1 MAATLTPLATGA
13 KVFAIGT
20 DWEAEV
26 VTSEIVP
33 GRFHKG
39 PLRKSVL
46 RWTVDVPAAGI
57 RKGEEQVWVQIP
69 GRTPHFVVAASN

>member
-1 MAATLTPLATGA
+1 MAATLTPLVPGT

-26 VTSEIVP
+26 VTSELVP

-39 PLRKSVL
+39 NLRKSVL
-46 RWTVDVPAAGI
+46 AWTVDVPAAGI
-57 RKGEEQVWVQIP
+57 RKGEETTWVQTP
-69 GRTPHFVVAASN
+69 GRTPRFVVAATD